1 MEKNKVEI
9 DIGGHSYTLIG
20 RETKEY
26 LNELGKYVDEK
37 IHNIM
42 SSNGSLGVKDASI
55 LTAFN
60 IADELFK
67 LREDYKSNKQE
78 LEIQQQVDKLLE
90 ENLELKKENDELK
103 KQSLENSEDGDY
115 KQELQQAYDN
125 ISNLLLERDK
135 MLEELAAEKE
145 KNTNLHFSLVE
156 LKSSMVKNDVT
167 LQ

>member
-9 DIGGHSYTLIG
+9 NISGHSYTLVG
-20 RETKEY
+20 KESTEY
-26 LNELGKYVDEK
+26 LNELGKYVDER
-37 IHNIM
+37 IHKIM
-42 SSNGSLGVKDASI
+42 SSNNSLGVKDASI

-67 LREDYKSNKQE
+67 LREDCESNKQE
-78 LEIQQQVDKLLE
+78 LEMQQRVDKLKE
-90 ENLELKKENDELK
+90 ENIELKRENDELR
-103 KQSLENSEDGDY
+103 KQTLENTQDSDY
-115 KQELQQAYDN
+115 KEELKQAYDN

-135 MLEELAAEKE
+135 MLEELASEKE

-156 LKSSMVKNDVT
+156 LKSSLVDNDVA